1 LIFNKGNFFCLK
13 SNNNKPKKVNYFPI
27 QKVKALYYK
36 GFQLFGQQLGNKIA
50 NIKGK
55 CRTKKRKNID

>member
-1 LIFNKGNFFCLK
+1 MEHWLK
-13 SNNNKPKKVNYFPI
+13 IVPSEFYFPI

-55 CRTKKRKNID
+55 CSTKKGKNID